1 MYTCDITQRYFT
13 LHLYKMAMIFP
24 KDTDGDG
31 KLTLSERL
39 GVAVPVG
46 GCPVWISM
54 GW

>member
-1 MYTCDITQRYFT
+1 
-13 LHLYKMAMIFP
+13 MAMIFP

-46 GCPVWISM
+46 GCPGFPWD
-54 GW
+54 GDPTLFLDEGGTKQR